1 MLPRCVRLLV
11 KGDMGIR
18 ERQSRERDTV
28 RRKILNAARTLF
40 LNESYGQRVDAQDRR
55 TDCI

>member
-1 MLPRCVRLLV
+1 MSQGVL
-11 KGDMGIR
+11 MGIR

-40 LNESYGQRVDAQDRR
+40 LSDGYANVSMRKIADQIEYSP
-55 TDCI
+55 